1 MTELSNLCGLTA
13 TEARR
18 LIGDRKLSPVDLLEA
33 CIAQIE
39 AVNPRVNAVVTKSY
53 ERARLEAKKA
63 EQAVSEGRS
72 LGLLHGLPALIKDL
86 NETKDIRTT
95 YASPLY
101 KDNVPTSDDPVV
113 ARLRKQGAIIVGKTN
128 TPEFGVGS
136 NTTNRVFGATCNPF
150 LLDRTAGGSSGGAGA
165 ALATNM
171 APIAN
176 GSDSAASIRNPAAF
190 CGVVGLRP
198 TPGLVASSSR
208 KMGLSNN
215 GVEGPMGRTVA
226 DVALLLTAMAKYD
239 SRDILSR
246 PIDPTRFTSLKSVD
260 IASLKIAVSEDL
272 GFAPVDQV
280 VRRTFQEKLSIFSSA
295 FVTCDEAKINMS
307 GAEEA
312 YMGVRSLHLLASHQA
327 KYEEHGDA
335 LDKNLVWNLK
345 EALKTDPVTYSR
357 ALTEQTRI
365 YQDLQSVFDE
375 YDVLITP
382 AVNVLPFEHSISH
395 PTTLEDR
402 PARHYYEWLSIT
414 YAISLVGHPAISIP
428 AGLDSQGTPFGLQV
442 IGARFGDRRLLEVAQ
457 ALESLLQSHPETRR
471 PLADLASLASSTVK

>member
-1 MTELSNLCGLTA
+1 MTELINLCGLPA

-18 LIGDRKLSPVDLLEA
+18 LIGERKLSPVDLLEA

-39 AVNPRVNAVVTKSY
+39 TVNPRINAVVTKSY
-53 ERARLEAKKA
+53 ERARLEAKEA
-63 EQAVSEGRS
+63 EQAVAEGRS

-95 YASPLY
+95 FASPLY

-113 ARLRKQGAIIVGKTN
+113 TRLRQQGAIIVGKTN

-136 NTTNRVFGATCNPF
+136 NTINRVFGATCNPF
-150 LLDRTAGGSSGGAGA
+150 LLDRTSGGSSGGAGA

-171 APIAN
+171 VPIAN

-198 TPGLVASSSR
+198 SPGLVASSSR
-208 KMGLSNN
+208 KMGLSTN

-226 DVALLLTAMAKYD
+226 DVALLLAAMARYD
-239 SRDILSR
+239 SRDMMSR
-246 PIDPTRFTSLKSVD
+246 PVDTSIFTSLRSVD
-260 IASLKIAVSEDL
+260 VSGLKVAVSEDL

-280 VRRTFQEKLSIFSSA
+280 VRQIFRERLRIFSSA
-295 FVTCDEAKINMS
+295 FAACDEAEINMT

-312 YMGVRSLHLLASHQA
+312 YMGVRGLHLLASHYT
-327 KYEEHGDA
+327 KYEEHGNA
-335 LDKNLVWNLK
+335 LDKNLVWNL
-345 EALKTDPVTYSR
+345 EDALKTDPITYSR

-365 YQDLQSVFDE
+365 NQDLQSVFDE

-382 AVNVLPFEHSISH
+382 AVNVLPFEHSISY
-395 PTTLEDR
+395 PTTLDGR
-402 PARHYYEWLSIT
+402 PARHYCEWLSIT
-414 YAISLVGHPAISIP
+414 YAISLIGHPAISLP
-428 AGLDSQGTPFGLQV
+428 AGLDPQGTPFGLQV
-442 IGARFGDRRLLEVAQ
+442 IGARFGDHRLLEIGQ
-457 ALESLLQSHPETRR
+457 ALESLLQSHLETRR
-471 PLADLASLASSTVK
+471 PLADLASLSL